1 MQAQGSP
8 GRELMLQIPST
19 AASDPEMGVHK
30 PASRNIPT
38 AIANMLEAIN

>member
-1 MQAQGSP
+1 
-8 GRELMLQIPST
+8 MLQIPRT